1 MGPTAGEFTVKGGE
15 SATIGRLPY
24 SEICLLHEGVSRKH
38 ALVTSRNGEWFIADQ
53 GSSAGTFVNGVRV
66 KESEPVALREGDLL
80 RIGPWT
86 MRVSTGGPE
95 REILSKT
102 IDDSGSVAQK
112 LSKLGGARGDSITL
126 VGRRLRLLT
135 RCIAKLSGARD
146 EKDLAPIALEMVM
159 EGTAFGRGAVLR
171 WTGRGQDEVT
181 VISCKR
187 ANPFDVAPMSFSRS
201 LLNAVAGGGTF
212 VLTEASQPVSSLSI
226 AEMSIHSAICAPVML
241 GESLYGVLYMDAR
254 AGEEGVQ
261 HDAAEFCEAVAT
273 ALGLAMANLKRG
285 ELERKRVE
293 LTAELNAAREV
304 QETIS
309 PAPQGRVGC
318 VEYAVKVLPGAYVA
332 GDLFDLFA
340 LEGNQVGT
348 QEEHVNPGS
357 ITRVGGTGGVGG
369 MGEKAVPGRTAVF
382 MGDVAGHGAGSG
394 MLMALTQSHLSA
406 LLRATGDLGWSVA
419 AVNTYLSQHISAG
432 RFTSLWV
439 GIMEE
444 DGVLRYV
451 DAGHGHWFVRKA
463 NGDILTGPGR
473 GGVPLGISSDFKHD
487 EGLLI
492 MQKGDRVV
500 LYSDGVT
507 EQKREGGGSEDF
519 FSVERLHAIVK
530 DSPSAAEDVARVFA
544 ELKRFAGEGTLDD
557 DATVASCAYLPV

>member
-15 SATIGRLPY
+15 SATIGRLPC

-38 ALVTSRNGEWFIADQ
+38 ALVTSRHGEWYIADQ

-135 RCIAKLSGARD
+135 RCIAKLSGAR
-146 EKDLAPIALEMVM
+146 EESALAPIALEMVM

-171 WTGRGQDEVT
+171 WSGRGQDEVT
-181 VISCKR
+181 VVASKR
-187 ANPFDVAPMSFSRS
+187 ANPFDVAAMSFSRS

-309 PAPQGRVGC
+309 PPPQGRVGC

-340 LEGNQVGT
+340 LEGVQSGSQESQTPT
-348 QEEHVNPGS
+348 QFPTAATKVL
-357 ITRVGGTGGVGG
+357 GTGAL
-369 MGEKAVPGRTAVF
+369 AVPGRTALF

-444 DGVLRYV
+444 DGVLR
-451 DAGHGHWFVRKA
+451 
-463 NGDILTGPGR
+463 L
-473 GGVPLGISSDFKHD
+473 S
-487 EGLLI
+487 LI
-492 MQKGDRVV
+492 
-500 LYSDGVT
+500 
-507 EQKREGGGSEDF
+507 
-519 FSVERLHAIVK
+519 HI
-530 DSPSAAEDVARVFA
+530 
-544 ELKRFAGEGTLDD
+544 
-557 DATVASCAYLPV
+557 